1 MWAFMDTY
9 KRERM
14 FPKNIL
20 APRALCTLSNLIP
33 SMTLHGCT
41 LIHLLYMR
49 HTKHKTQKAQIRPCA
64 RENSHKKLIGDS
76 SSGWSRGLILT
87 TIPWR
92 LVRYRF
98 PHKLRK
104 LNLALN
110 SVIQL
115 LPLKIVLAAP
125 QVTDLYFVVQHS
137 LLFDNISNI

>member
-1 MWAFMDTY
+1 MY

-20 APRALCTLSNLIP
+20 APRALCALSYLIP
-33 SMTLHGCT
+33 SMTLRGCT

-49 HTKHKTQKAQIRPCA
+49 HTEHKTQKGQVRPCA
-64 RENSHKKLIGDS
+64 REHSHKKLIGDS
-76 SSGWSRGLILT
+76 SLGWSRGLILT
-87 TIPWR
+87 TIPRR

-137 LLFDNISNI
+137 FLFDNISNI